1 MCGWWQPCETWGH
14 ELEPLKECQNTH
26 EVWVVAAMWDP
37 GAMSWSRGRGHGGM
51 GAMRWNG
58 RSGRSGGESG
68 KNGGSHVGSWGH
80 ELEPGSRAWRHGGH
94 AMERAERAEWR
105 RERQDYGSSL
115 APPPL
120 KAGVGGY
127 CDCSRPEAHSGSR
140 CHQVFRLSKYLLPI
154 AARRI
159 PISPCAPCGY

>member
-1 MCGWWQPCETWGH
+1 M
-14 ELEPLKECQNTH
+14 
-26 EVWVVAAMWDP
+26 
-37 GAMSWSRGRGHGGM
+37 
-51 GAMRWNG
+51 
-58 RSGRSGGESG
+58 
-68 KNGGSHVGSWGH
+68 GSWGH

-127 CDCSRPEAHSGSR
+127 IYVCVCVCFSRGLLKQTVVIR
-140 CHQVFRLSKYLLPI
+140 ILLGFQRVSK
-154 AARRI
+154 
-159 PISPCAPCGY
+159 G